1 MAAAALHAQISSSAY
16 RVLGQTDLHQNSL
29 NMVQGTELNQPGGVA
44 IDLRGGQAHL
54 YISDTN
60 NSRVL
65 AWADAASYQTGD
77 APALVLGQ
85 PGPQYTHALG
95 IGTKGFSSPGG
106 LAVNPLNGDLYVA
119 DFSNNRVLRFLSP
132 FANPSRIEPDAV
144 IGQPNFSNRTA
155 GSPSASTLNQPRTV
169 AFDPAGNLWVA
180 DAGNHRVLRFGAS
193 VLNGAASPAA
203 DTVVGQRDFFGNT
216 ANAGGSVSGAGF
228 DTPSGLAFDAAGNLY
243 VSDARNSR
251 VLRFAAPLGPS
262 TPNPTATTVWGQS
275 NITSR
280 GVPPQPSSSTLS
292 VPVGLA
298 VGGSTLYVASGVENR
313 VLSYPLAA
321 GGPATGVLGQTDFV
335 TTTAN
340 TGSTPL
346 ASANSLYGPGDVKL
360 DANGNLFVADSG
372 NNRVLQYAT
381 GAKAAAKVWG
391 QIDFVTNGPNQI
403 KPASINFPFK
413 MAIDYSSAPFALYV
427 SDTGNNRVLG
437 WRDSVRFRNGD
448 PADLSSASRTCEPA
462 LPTWT
467 QSARRIH
474 PARRSSGLRAWLLIP
489 QTERCTLPIRA
500 TIAYCG
506 SAARS
511 TRAEGSRLTRCWGRR
526 TSPVLCQPP

>member
-1 MAAAALHAQISSSAY
+1 MNSLSRVVVPLLAAAALHAQISSSAY
-16 RVLGQTDLHQNSL
+16 RVLGQIDLHQNSL

-44 IDLRGGQAHL
+44 LDPRGGQTHL

-65 AWADAASYQTGD
+65 AWADMASYQIGD

-95 IGTKGFSSPGG
+95 IGTKGFSLPGG

-119 DFSNNRVLRFLSP
+119 DFGNNRVLRFLAP

-180 DAGNHRVLRFGAS
+180 DAGNHRVLRFNAS

-243 VSDARNSR
+243 VSDGRNSR

-262 TPNPTATTVWGQS
+262 APNPTATTVWGQS
-275 NITSR
+275 NFTSR
-280 GVPPQPSSSTLS
+280 GVPPQPSSSTIS
-292 VPVGLA
+292 VPAGLA
-298 VGGSTLYVASGVENR
+298 VDGNTLYVASGVENR
-313 VLSYPLAA
+313 VLAFPLAA

-346 ASANSLYGPGDVKL
+346 ASANSLYRPERRQAGCQRQPL
-360 DANGNLFVADSG
+360 CS
-372 NNRVLQYAT
+372 RYA
-381 GAKAAAKVWG
+381 
-391 QIDFVTNGPNQI
+391 
-403 KPASINFPFK
+403 
-413 MAIDYSSAPFALYV
+413 
-427 SDTGNNRVLG
+427 
-437 WRDSVRFRNGD
+437 
-448 PADLSSASRTCEPA
+448 
-462 LPTWT
+462 
-467 QSARRIH
+467 
-474 PARRSSGLRAWLLIP
+474 
-489 QTERCTLPIRA
+489 A
-500 TIAYCG
+500 TIALLQF
-506 SAARS
+506 AAGRQS
-511 TRAEGSRLTRCWGRR
+511 RIQSLGPDRFRDQWAKPDQAGQHQLPVQDRDRLFIRA
-526 TSPVLCQPP
+526 LCAVRVRYRQ